1 MSGRIQPTWFFFKSP
16 LQKLLLIHFV
26 TFIFNCSCGD
36 ILMNNT
42 KAMHNS
48 KGHPKPPKQKHIQY
62 IKNDHSSH
70 ILCHIVHLIHMQ
82 STPNYEADLRLYD
95 HTCNIKFNFQRDL
108 ACDWRVSEELIG
120 FLKGAV
126 FSWDSINGQHS
137 VSNLKHPTPKFR
149 TRHYRLQTEWMI
161 FKLTLPRSFQYSICS
176 YSFNAVGH
184 PLRSTAMSYILFFYI
199 KI

>member
-1 MSGRIQPTWFFFKSP
+1 MNFHCSLQNLQIFFFFFAVGRVKERHCLSSWLNTMVSQAYTGKVRKNTGYMIFLSP

-48 KGHPKPPKQKHIQY
+48 KWHPKPPKQKHIQY

-82 STPNYEADLRLYD
+82 STPNYAADLRLYD
-95 HTCNIKFNFQRDL
+95 HTCNIKLNFQRDL

-126 FSWDSINGQHS
+126 FSWNSINGQHS
-137 VSNLKHPTPKFR
+137 VSNLKHPTSKFR
-149 TRHYRLQTEWMI
+149 TRHYRL
-161 FKLTLPRSFQYSICS
+161 
-176 YSFNAVGH
+176 
-184 PLRSTAMSYILFFYI
+184 
-199 KI
+199 